1 MYIEWRDD
9 VRWFPG
15 QEASL
20 VPPFS
25 NLRSFGN
32 KCTIL
37 TKVLVILLRLFGA
50 PCSDSTPAE
59 LFPPFLPLFYPACTT
74 KHKIYNKTPQKHQ
87 YNRIPIFRSIVFLR
101 DYTDAHLCFIKYI
114 ESCEWNSKIFAIFF
128 APCMVIDSPLKK
140 FAMNTQLRQYFSR
153 ANIFRLKKGFVQLF
167 CFSKK
172 PSALKNPEFRHLA
185 SNTTNLQPEFLYQWS
200 RNFMCRLELAAA
212 VPWLLRPIHLRP
224 FIWDHSFK
232 TTFFWHL
239 FVWDLFIWEHIHL
252 RSRSFYATSKWSC
265 FDLLCASFLW
275 STFHF
280 FAGGLKFRKVT
291 LHFKFC
297 KVTPFCVQGDS
308 RWVVNALVL

>member
-128 APCMVIDSPLKK
+128 APCTVIDSPLKK

-224 FIWDHSFK
+224 FIWDHSFE
-232 TTFFWHL
+232 TTFIWDHSHL
-239 FVWDLFIWEHIHL
+239 RPHSFEQTVIRDHFIWDHIHL
-252 RSRSFYATSKWSC
+252 RPQSFETTVIWDHSHLRPQS
-265 FDLLCASFLW
+265 FEPTLLW
-275 STFHF
+275 DHIHF
-280 FAGGLKFRKVT
+280 
-291 LHFKFC
+291 
-297 KVTPFCVQGDS
+297 TPC
-308 RWVVNALVL
+308 